1 MENQGC
7 LITNDKMKAS
17 KIMAILVV
25 TIVMMNVASAG
36 FASTYLPKEDGKL
49 IFEVEPGVVSDYF
62 IYPQNLGEESQF
74 IKIVLTDPNSTVQ
87 NTLEESYEIL
97 PNTQSDE
104 FPIKIEIKVPSNTPI
119 GTLFPLSYEILTTD
133 ENPNQGIVSFSP
145 VGFSKSF
152 YVRVGQLEEE
162 EKSSIWI
169 WIVGI
174 LVVLAIVGFFVIK
187 KARKK

>member
-1 MENQGC
+1 
-7 LITNDKMKAS
+7 MKAS
-17 KIMAILVV
+17 KMMAILVV

-49 IFEVEPGVVSDYF
+49 IFEVEPGIVSDYF
-62 IYPQNLGEESQF
+62 IYPQNLGEETQF

-119 GTLFPLSYEILTTD
+119 GTLFPVSYEILTTD
-133 ENPNQGIVSFSP
+133 ENPDQGIVSFSP

-152 YVRVGQLEEE
+152 YVRVGQLEEGN
-162 EKSSIWI
+162 KPPIWI

-174 LVVLAIVGFFVIK
+174 LVVLAIVGFFVIR

>member
-7 LITNDKMKAS
+7 LITKEKMKAS

-49 IFEVEPGVVSDYF
+49 IFEVEPGIVSDYF
-62 IYPQNLGEESQF
+62 IYPQNLGEETQF

-119 GTLFPLSYEILTTD
+119 GTLFPLGYEILTTD

-162 EKSSIWI
+162 KKSSIWI

>member
-1 MENQGC
+1 VENQGC
-7 LITNDKMKAS
+7 LITKEKMKAS

-49 IFEVEPGVVSDYF
+49 IFEVEPGIVSDYF
-62 IYPQNLGEESQF
+62 IYPQNLGEETQF

-119 GTLFPLSYEILTTD
+119 GTLFPLGYEILTTD

-162 EKSSIWI
+162 KKSSIWI